1 MAIRLLRLLSAA
13 IGVSILIAPI
23 VAQTTIGLRGQV
35 ADESGAVI
43 PGAQVSLIDARGK
56 QRNAVAGSSGE
67 FVIPNVM
74 PGTYTL
80 RVSFKGFDTYVN
92 TDLEVTAS
100 SSAPLKITLKVQ
112 PVSAETEVTAN
123 GAGVSVEPDQN
134 MNVTVL
140 DEDFIQTLPDNED
153 DLRDFLQALAG
164 PAAGGAN
171 GGQGGAQIYVDGFEG
186 GRLPP
191 RDAILQIRINQ
202 NPFSAEFAHPGIS
215 RIDIITKPGSDQWH
229 GGGTFSLR
237 NSALDARNA
246 FAIEK
251 PELDQ
256 QRYTFLLSGPIVPQK
271 ASFFANFERRQLDGS
286 GVVNAVTLDGPFV
299 ANVPAPTHSTFFG
312 LRTDY
317 FLNPKNTLNV
327 SYNYHASESD
337 NQEFGVRF
345 GGNFGGSSGS
355 QFTLPERGSD
365 ATNTNHTLQIS
376 ETYLI
381 NANLIHESRLRYQHE
396 VSTATADTQGVAIN
410 VLDSFNGGGSP
421 CCPSKTRLDQLD
433 WQDYLTWTHKKHTI
447 KGGFQLEYDNDRNL
461 AATNFN
467 GTYTFSSLVQ
477 YSNVINGI
485 EVPLDPTDPNSPLVA
500 ARPTQFTI
508 NRGDPLVRY
517 NQYEA
522 AWFVQDDFRLRP
534 NLTLS
539 FGLRHE
545 FQSHLQDKIN
555 FAPRF
560 GIAWSPFADRKTTI
574 RLGGGIFFARLTS
587 SLYEDTLRY
596 NGTTVQSIVIRNPLY
611 PDPFAGT
618 PLVDPGNTMIRTL
631 EPNLEAPYVI
641 NFMGSI
647 EHQLPRGFLISA
659 SYIFTRGVHQLR
671 SRNINA
677 PLPDSLLRPDPG
689 EGNVYQIES
698 SASSLYEGLMVHIDR
713 RFGRSFTLFSNYT
726 LSHTMNDSDGPLSL
740 PEDNYNL
747 RSEWGPA
754 STERRNYLFLGGSVS
769 LPHGLRLTP
778 FVVASSG
785 GPFNITTGF
794 DDNLDTVINDR
805 PAGIDRNSSLPAS
818 LYPLLP
824 ERLIV
829 PAGSTTPVLLRDYLE
844 ANFPS
849 GITAIGPGLF
859 TINLGLSKTF
869 GFGHSDRAST
879 PAGSSGGGQGGRG
892 MGGPRGGFGG
902 GRGGGGGG
910 GGGGRDSGSGIPEG
924 SRYSLTLSAQITNLL
939 NHVNYGQFSGVLT
952 SPFFDM
958 PSSAAPARQF
968 ELSLKFNF

>member
-1 MAIRLLRLLSAA
+1 
-13 IGVSILIAPI
+13 
-23 VAQTTIGLRGQV
+23 
-35 ADESGAVI
+35 
-43 PGAQVSLIDARGK
+43 
-56 QRNAVAGSSGE
+56 
-67 FVIPNVM
+67 
-74 PGTYTL
+74 
-80 RVSFKGFDTYVN
+80 
-92 TDLEVTAS
+92 
-100 SSAPLKITLKVQ
+100 
-112 PVSAETEVTAN
+112 
-123 GAGVSVEPDQN
+123 

-202 NPFSAEFAHPGIS
+202 NPFSAEFAHPGVS

-256 QRYTFLLSGPIVPQK
+256 QRYTFLLSGPIVPKK

-396 VSTATADTQGVAIN
+396 VSTATADTQGAAIN

-467 GTYTFSSLVQ
+467 GTYTFSSLAQ

-485 EVPLDPTDPNSPLVA
+485 DVPLDPTDPNSPLVA

-508 NRGDPLVRY
+508 NRGDPMVRY

-539 FGLRHE
+539 LGLRHE
-545 FQSHLQDKIN
+545 FQSHLQDKVN

-560 GIAWSPFADRKTTI
+560 GIAWSPFADRKTTV

-596 NGTTVQSIVIRNPLY
+596 NGTTVQSIVIRNPLW

-618 PLVDPGNTMIRTL
+618 PLVDPGNTIIRTL

-647 EHQLPRGFLISA
+647 EHQLPRGFLVSA
-659 SYIFTRGVHQLR
+659 SYIFTRGIHQLR

-677 PLPDSLLRPDPG
+677 PLPDSLLRPDPA

-698 SASSLYEGLMVHIDR
+698 SASSLYEGLMIHIDR

-740 PEDNYNL
+740 PADNYNL

-754 STERRNYLFLGGSVS
+754 STERRNYLFVGGSVS
-769 LPHGLRLTP
+769 LP
-778 FVVASSG
+778 
-785 GPFNITTGF
+785 
-794 DDNLDTVINDR
+794 
-805 PAGIDRNSSLPAS
+805 
-818 LYPLLP
+818 
-824 ERLIV
+824 
-829 PAGSTTPVLLRDYLE
+829 
-844 ANFPS
+844 
-849 GITAIGPGLF
+849 
-859 TINLGLSKTF
+859 
-869 GFGHSDRAST
+869 
-879 PAGSSGGGQGGRG
+879 
-892 MGGPRGGFGG
+892 MGY
-902 GRGGGGGG
+902 
-910 GGGGRDSGSGIPEG
+910 D
-924 SRYSLTLSAQITNLL
+924 
-939 NHVNYGQFSGVLT
+939 
-952 SPFFDM
+952 
-958 PSSAAPARQF
+958 
-968 ELSLKFNF
+968 